1 MESLHGLLVED
12 LGSDFGSG
20 SSKGSHHLSQD
31 CFMMSTPDGHVESAF
46 EKEVTP
52 VGNLGNRT
60 KGRTAAL
67 SHVGVEQLKAQK
79 REINEV
85 GQ

>member
-1 MESLHGLLVED
+1 MAETFE
-12 LGSDFGSG
+12 
-20 SSKGSHHLSQD
+20 
-31 CFMMSTPDGHVESAF
+31 GHVKSAF

-60 KGRTAAL
+60 KGRMVAL